1 MKTKKMHIGVP
12 TKPKVGDIYVVNE
25 DGSKNYYKVSII
37 INKSK
42 GIFSSIQ
49 CNKDGSILYKIEME

>member
-1 MKTKKMHIGVP
+1 MSNKIRIGVP
-12 TKPKVGDIYVVNE
+12 KKPKVGDIYVVDE
-25 DGSKNYYKVSII
+25 DGGKNYYKISII